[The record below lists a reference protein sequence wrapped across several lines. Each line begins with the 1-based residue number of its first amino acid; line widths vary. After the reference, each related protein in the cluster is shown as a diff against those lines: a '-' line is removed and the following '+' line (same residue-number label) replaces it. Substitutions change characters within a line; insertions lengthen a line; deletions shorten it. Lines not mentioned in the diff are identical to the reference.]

1 MKKIAVAVL
10 VGLALGSIGVAN
22 AAAGDSTVSIGYA
35 QIHSKGLK
43 DMVNYYG
50 GAISNIDASDVGD
63 AITAGGLTAND
74 LKVSGHTDKYK
85 DPKGLNLKYR
95 YEIDDNWGVI
105 GSFTYAWDDYNAH
118 ANASANISGISA
130 GASLKGKLKAKYF
143 SINVGPTYR
152 FNEYVSAYV
161 MGGVAHSKYDANGSL
176 DSYANGKSIH
186 IGSLSESK
194 DKTAFSYGAGL
205 QFNPYKNIAIDVAYE
220 GSGSGDWKTSGFNVG
235 VGYSF

>member
-1 MKKIAVAVL
+1 MKKIAAAVL
-10 VGLALGSIGVAN
+10 ACLAAGSVGVAN

-50 GAISNIDASDVGD
+50 GAISGIDASDVGD
-63 AITAGGLTAND
+63 AIAAEGFTAND
-74 LKVSGHTDKYK
+74 LNVSGRTDKYK

-105 GSFTYAWDDYNAH
+105 SSFTYAWGDYNAH
-118 ANASANISGISA
+118 ANASANISGITA

-143 SINVGPTYR
+143 SINIGPAYR

-161 MGGVAHSKYDANGSL
+161 MGGIAHSKYDANGSL
-176 DSYANGKSIH
+176 DAYANGKSIH

-194 DKTAFSYGAGL
+194 DKTAFSYSAGL
-205 QFNPYKNIAIDVAYE
+205 QFNPFKNIAIDVAYE
-220 GSGSGDWKTSGFNVG
+220 GSGSGDWKTNGFNIG
-235 VGYSF
+235 VGYKF

>member
-1 MKKIAVAVL
+1 MKKLAVAVL
-10 VGLALGSIGVAN
+10 AASVLGGVGVAK

-50 GAISNIDASDVGD
+50 GAISSIDASDVD
-63 AITAGGLTAND
+63 NAITAGGFSAND
-74 LKVSGHTDKYK
+74 LNVSGHTDKYK

-95 YEIDDNWGVI
+95 YEIDDNWGGI
-105 GSFTYAWDDYNAH
+105 ASFTYAWNDYNAQ
-118 ANASANISGISA
+118 ASADADISGISA
-130 GASLKGKLKAKYF
+130 GSSLKGKLKAKYF

-161 MGGVAHSKYDANGSL
+161 VGGIAHSKYDADLSL
-176 DSYANGKSIH
+176 DAYANGKSKH
-186 IGSLSESK
+186 IGSISESK

-220 GSGSGDWKTSGFNVG
+220 GSGSGDWKTNGFNVG